1 MKDFLY
7 IIFVLILTTISLNSF
22 AEKVVLDKIA
32 AIAGDGII
40 LESQL
45 NEQYDLYQINFKK
58 NNPNVTSPPEK
69 LIKEQLLER
78 AILVELQ
85 LQRAKRAGVR
95 ISDQELTQYIAR
107 IAASNNLSLEDFIKK
122 IKLDRSFESF
132 RREVRQQLVLSR
144 VQRGLV
150 GPKVFISDQELS
162 NFISSTE
169 GQNLILV
176 EYKIKEILVKSKV
189 IADSIKE
196 KIDQNI
202 NFSSLLSEF
211 NEGEEIAEVPWVKLS
226 QLPSLF
232 ADEVKEMTVGSI
244 KGPIKSGAGYH
255 FLKIEDKRGDTV
267 RIEDQSLARHILIQT
282 SEIRNK
288 KQALSLINEIKDRIS
303 KGEEF
308 SVMARLYSDDPG
320 TKLDGGELG
329 WSSSDVYDPEFKKV
343 LDSSELNII
352 SEPFESS
359 FGFHILEVLD
369 KRKED
374 ISGELLKNK
383 AYQIIYE
390 RKFDVQLDKTL
401 QELRAEA
408 FVEIKSNS

>member
-1 MKDFLY
+1 MKNFFRILY
-7 IIFVLILTTISLNSF
+7 ISVAFILSSHSY
-22 AEKVVLDKIA
+22 AEKVILDKIA

-45 NEQYDLYQINFKK
+45 NEQYDLYLINFKK
-58 NNPNVTSPPEK
+58 SNPDLAPPPEE
-69 LIKEQLLER
+69 LVKEQLLER
-78 AILVELQ
+78 AIIVELQ

-95 ISDQELTQYIAR
+95 ISDQELTQYIGR
-107 IAASNNLSLEDFIKK
+107 IAASNNLSLENFITE
-122 IKLDRSFESF
+122 IKLDRSFDSF
-132 RREVRQQLVLSR
+132 RKEIRQQLILSR

-150 GPKVFISDQELS
+150 GPKVFISDQELL

-176 EYKIKEILVKSKV
+176 EYQIEEILVKSEV
-189 IADSIKE
+189 LADSIKI

-202 NFSSLLSEF
+202 DFSSLSTEF
-211 NEGEEIAEVPWVKLS
+211 NEGERVTEIPWVKLS

-232 ADEVKEMTVGSI
+232 ANEVKKMTVGSI

-255 FLKIEDKRGDTV
+255 FLKIKDKRGDTV
-267 RIEDQSLARHILIQT
+267 RIENQILARHILIQT

-288 KQALSLINEIKDRIS
+288 KQALSLINEIKDKITE
-303 KGEEF
+303 GEKF

-329 WSSSDVYDPEFKKV
+329 WSTSDVYDPEFKKV
-343 LDSSELNII
+343 LDTSELNTI

-359 FGFHILEVLD
+359 FGFHILELLD

-374 ISGELLKNK
+374 VSEELLKNK

-390 RKFDVQLDKTL
+390 RKFDEQLDKTL

-408 FVEIKSNS
+408 FVEIKLNS

>member
-189 IADSIKE
+189 VADSIKE
-196 KIDQNI
+196 KIDKNI

>member
-1 MKDFLY
+1 MKNFFRILY
-7 IIFVLILTTISLNSF
+7 ISVAFILSSHSY
-22 AEKVVLDKIA
+22 AEKVILDKIA

-45 NEQYDLYQINFKK
+45 NEQYDLYLINFKTS
-58 NNPNVTSPPEK
+58 NPDLALPPEE
-69 LIKEQLLER
+69 IVKEQLLER

-95 ISDQELTQYIAR
+95 ISDQELTQYIGR
-107 IAASNNLSLEDFIKK
+107 IAASNNLSLENFIKE
-122 IKLDRSFESF
+122 IRLERSFDSF
-132 RREVRQQLVLSR
+132 RKEVRQQLILSR

-150 GPKVFISDQELS
+150 GPKVFISDQELL
-162 NFISSTE
+162 NFIASTE

-176 EYKIKEILVKSKV
+176 EYQIEEILVKSEV
-189 IADSIKE
+189 LADSIKE
-196 KIDQNI
+196 KIDKNI
-202 NFSSLLSEF
+202 NFSSLSTEY
-211 NEGEEIAEVPWVKLS
+211 NEGEKITDLPWVKLN

-232 ADEVKEMTVGSI
+232 ADEVKGMTVGSI

-255 FLKIEDKRGDTV
+255 FLKIKDKRGDTV
-267 RIEDQSLARHILIQT
+267 KIENQSLARHILIQT

-288 KQALSLINEIKDRIS
+288 KQALSLINEIKNRITE
-303 KGEEF
+303 GEKF

-329 WSSSDVYDPEFKKV
+329 WSTSDVYDPEFKKV
-343 LDSSELNII
+343 LDNSELNTI

-359 FGFHILEVLD
+359 FGFHILELLD

-374 ISGELLKNK
+374 VSEELLKNK

-390 RKFDVQLDKTL
+390 RKFDEQLDKTL

-408 FVEIKSNS
+408 FVEIKLNS

>member
-189 IADSIKE
+189 VADSIKE
-196 KIDQNI
+196 KIDQSI

>member
-189 IADSIKE
+189 VAESIKE

-232 ADEVKEMTVGSI
+232 ADEVKEMTVGSM

>member
-122 IKLDRSFESF
+122 IKLDRSFEGF

-189 IADSIKE
+189 VADSIKE
-196 KIDQNI
+196 KIDQSI

>member
-189 IADSIKE
+189 VADSIKE
-196 KIDQNI
+196 KIDKNI

-288 KQALSLINEIKDRIS
+288 KQALSLINEIKERIS

-374 ISGELLKNK
+374 ISEELLKNK

>member
-189 IADSIKE
+189 VADSIKE

-244 KGPIKSGAGYH
+244 KGPLKSGAGYH

>member
-1 MKDFLY
+1 MKYFFRIISVSVAITLSLY
-7 IIFVLILTTISLNSF
+7 SYS
-22 AEKVVLDKIA
+22 EKVVLDKIA
-32 AIAGDGII
+32 AIAGDGIV
-40 LESQL
+40 LESEL
-45 NEQYDLYQINFKK
+45 NEQYDLYLINFKN
-58 NNPNVTSPPEK
+58 NNPDLALPPES
-69 LIKEQLLER
+69 LVKEQLLER
-78 AILVELQ
+78 AILIELQ

-95 ISDQELTQYIAR
+95 ISDQELAQSIAR
-107 IAASNNLSLEDFIKK
+107 IASNNNTSLEDFIKK
-122 IKLDRSFESF
+122 IELERSFETF
-132 RREVRQQLVLSR
+132 RRDIRQQLILSR

-150 GPKVFISDQELS
+150 GPKVFISDQELL
-162 NFISSTE
+162 NFIASTE

-176 EYKIKEILVKSKV
+176 EYKIKEILVNSEV
-189 IADSIKE
+189 TANFIKE
-196 KIDQNI
+196 KINKNI
-202 NFSSLLSEF
+202 DFSSLSNEY
-211 NEGEEIAEVPWVKLS
+211 NEGDKVIEIPWVKLG

-232 ADEVKEMTVGSI
+232 ADEVQEMTVGSI
-244 KGPIKSGAGYH
+244 RGPIKSGAGYH
-255 FLKIEDKRGDTV
+255 FLKVENKRGDTV

-288 KQALSLINEIKDRIS
+288 KQATTLINEIKDRIS

-329 WSSSDVYDPEFKKV
+329 WSISDVFDPEFKRI
-343 LDSSELNII
+343 LDASELNVV

-369 KRKED
+369 RRKED
-374 ISGELLKNK
+374 VSGELLKNK

-390 RKFDVQLDKTL
+390 RKFEEQLDKTL

-408 FVEIKSNS
+408 FVEIKLNS

>member
-1 MKDFLY
+1 MKNFFRILY
-7 IIFVLILTTISLNSF
+7 ISVAFILSSHSY
-22 AEKVVLDKIA
+22 AEKVILDKIA

-45 NEQYDLYQINFKK
+45 NEQYDLYLINFKTS
-58 NNPNVTSPPEK
+58 NPDLALPPEE
-69 LIKEQLLER
+69 IVKEQLLER

-95 ISDQELTQYIAR
+95 ISDQELTQYIGR
-107 IAASNNLSLEDFIKK
+107 IAASNNLSLENFIKE
-122 IKLDRSFESF
+122 IRLERSFDSF
-132 RREVRQQLVLSR
+132 RKEVRQQLILSR

-150 GPKVFISDQELS
+150 GPKVFISDQELL
-162 NFISSTE
+162 NFIASTE

-176 EYKIKEILVKSKV
+176 EYQIEEILVKSEV
-189 IADSIKE
+189 LADSIKE
-196 KIDQNI
+196 KIDKNI
-202 NFSSLLSEF
+202 NFSSLSTEF
-211 NEGEEIAEVPWVKLS
+211 NEGEKMTDVPWVKLN

-232 ADEVKEMTVGSI
+232 ADEVKGMTVGSI

-255 FLKIEDKRGDTV
+255 FLKIKDKRGDTV
-267 RIEDQSLARHILIQT
+267 KIENQSLARHILIQT

-288 KQALSLINEIKDRIS
+288 KQALSLINEIKNRITE
-303 KGEEF
+303 GEKF

-329 WSSSDVYDPEFKKV
+329 WSTSDVYDPEFKKV
-343 LDSSELNII
+343 LDNSELNTI

-359 FGFHILEVLD
+359 FGFHILELLD

-374 ISGELLKNK
+374 VSEELLKNK

-390 RKFDVQLDKTL
+390 RKFDEQLDKTL

-408 FVEIKSNS
+408 FVEIKLNS

>member
-189 IADSIKE
+189 VAESIKE

>member
-189 IADSIKE
+189 VADSIKE
-196 KIDQNI
+196 KIDQSI

-374 ISGELLKNK
+374 ISEELLKNK

>member
-189 IADSIKE
+189 VADSIKE
-196 KIDQNI
+196 KIDKNI

-232 ADEVKEMTVGSI
+232 ADEVKEMTVGSM

-267 RIEDQSLARHILIQT
+267 RIENQSLARHILIQT

>member
-189 IADSIKE
+189 VADSIKE

-255 FLKIEDKRGDTV
+255 FLKIEDKKGDTV

-288 KQALSLINEIKDRIS
+288 KQALSLINEIKERIS

>member
-1 MKDFLY
+1 MKNFFRILSFSVA
-7 IIFVLILTTISLNSF
+7 IILSLHSY
-22 AEKVVLDKIA
+22 AEKVILDKIA

-45 NEQYDLYQINFKK
+45 NEQYDLYLINFKTS
-58 NNPNVTSPPEK
+58 NPDLALPPEE
-69 LIKEQLLER
+69 IVKEQLLER

-95 ISDQELTQYIAR
+95 ISDQELTQYIGR
-107 IAASNNLSLEDFIKK
+107 IAASNNLSLENFIKE
-122 IKLDRSFESF
+122 IRLERSFDSF
-132 RREVRQQLVLSR
+132 RKEVRQQLILSR

-150 GPKVFISDQELS
+150 GPKVFISDQELL
-162 NFISSTE
+162 NFIASTE

-176 EYKIKEILVKSKV
+176 EYQIEEILVKSEV
-189 IADSIKE
+189 LADSIKE
-196 KIDQNI
+196 KIDKNI
-202 NFSSLLSEF
+202 NFSSLSTEF
-211 NEGEEIAEVPWVKLS
+211 NEGEKMTDVPWVKLN

-232 ADEVKEMTVGSI
+232 ADEVKGMTVGSI

-255 FLKIEDKRGDTV
+255 FLKIKDKRGDTV
-267 RIEDQSLARHILIQT
+267 KIENQSLARHILIQT

-288 KQALSLINEIKDRIS
+288 KQALSLINEIKNRITE
-303 KGEEF
+303 GEKF

-329 WSSSDVYDPEFKKV
+329 WSTSDVYDPEFKRV
-343 LDSSELNII
+343 LDASELNSI

-374 ISGELLKNK
+374 ISEELLKNK

-390 RKFDVQLDKTL
+390 RKFDEQLDKTL

-408 FVEIKSNS
+408 FIEIKLNS

>member
-189 IADSIKE
+189 VADSIKE

>member
-1 MKDFLY
+1 MKYFFRIISVSVAITLSLY
-7 IIFVLILTTISLNSF
+7 SYS
-22 AEKVVLDKIA
+22 EKVVLDKIA
-32 AIAGDGII
+32 AIAGDGIV
-40 LESQL
+40 LESEL
-45 NEQYDLYQINFKK
+45 NEQYDLYLINFKN
-58 NNPNVTSPPEK
+58 NNPDLALPPES
-69 LIKEQLLER
+69 LVKEQLLER
-78 AILVELQ
+78 AILIELQ

-95 ISDQELTQYIAR
+95 ISDQELAQSIAR
-107 IAASNNLSLEDFIKK
+107 IASNNNTSLEDFIKK
-122 IKLDRSFESF
+122 IELERSFETF
-132 RREVRQQLVLSR
+132 RRDIRQQLILSR

-150 GPKVFISDQELS
+150 GPKVFISDQELL
-162 NFISSTE
+162 NFIASTE

-176 EYKIKEILVKSKV
+176 EYKIKEILVNSEV
-189 IADSIKE
+189 TANFIKE
-196 KIDQNI
+196 KINKNI
-202 NFSSLLSEF
+202 DFSSLSNEY
-211 NEGEEIAEVPWVKLS
+211 NEGDKVTEIPWVKLG

-232 ADEVKEMTVGSI
+232 ADEVQEMTVGSI
-244 KGPIKSGAGYH
+244 RGPIKSGAGYH
-255 FLKIEDKRGDTV
+255 FLKVENKRGDTV

-288 KQALSLINEIKDRIS
+288 KQATTLINEIKDRIS

-329 WSSSDVYDPEFKKV
+329 WSISDVFDPEFKRI
-343 LDSSELNII
+343 LDASELNVV

-369 KRKED
+369 RRKED
-374 ISGELLKNK
+374 VSGELLKNK

-390 RKFDVQLDKTL
+390 RKFEEQLDKTL

-408 FVEIKSNS
+408 FVEIKLNS